1 MANGMKIANL
11 NITVIPAKAGI
22 HFNNAA
28 NIKMDPRFREDD
40 EIVKF
45 VVYCKRL
52 ISRCL
57 DSSLHWND
65 ESLGFVGWVTCD
77 PRVAMVKIF
86 HGRVGKQFTHPTVG
100 TTK

>member
-52 ISRCL
+52 IFTPPGFQPPLEWRK
-57 DSSLHWND
+57 
-65 ESLGFVGWVTCD
+65 LGFC
-77 PRVAMVKIF
+77 
-86 HGRVGKQFTHPTVG
+86 RVGHLWPTRCNG
-100 TTK
+100 ENLSQPRG

>member
-28 NIKMDPRFREDD
+28 NIKMDPRIREDD

-45 VVYCKRL
+45 VVYCKKAS
-52 ISRCL
+52 IHAAWIPASA
-57 DSSLHWND
+57 
-65 ESLGFVGWVTCD
+65 GMTKVWVL
-77 PRVAMVKIF
+77 
-86 HGRVGKQFTHPTVG
+86 
-100 TTK
+100 